1 LFGFR
6 GQSLLSRGRCPR
18 SFEKNFK
25 INKIKFG
32 GMKIRLYLCVNKK
45 GKILWKK

>member
-1 LFGFR
+1 LALRANHYYPGD
-6 GQSLLSRGRCPR
+6 GVQDLLK
-18 SFEKNFK
+18 KNFK